1 MNDLSAII
9 SALNLVG
16 LGGVGLF
23 LYYLFKGLN
32 ERIKTLTDIS
42 KEQEKILAVVRQRA
56 EEMEQWRK
64 EYKFLVED
72 FQDLGKRLDTRR
84 NELVQWRHSRSQVLS
99 QMILW
104 VK

>member
-9 SALNLVG
+9 SVLNLVG

-64 EYKFLVED
+64 EYKFLV
-72 FQDLGKRLDTRR
+72 RT
-84 NELVQWRHSRSQVLS
+84 SRTSEKDWIRVGMNLS
-99 QMILW
+99 NG
-104 VK
+104 VTAEVRFYPR